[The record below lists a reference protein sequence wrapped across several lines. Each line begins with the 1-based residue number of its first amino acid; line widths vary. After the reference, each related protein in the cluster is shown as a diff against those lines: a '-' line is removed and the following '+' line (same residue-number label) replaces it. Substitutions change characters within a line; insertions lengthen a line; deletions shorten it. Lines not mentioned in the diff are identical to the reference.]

1 LFFKASK
8 ELDELSDI
16 LPLISH
22 KLTNMN
28 LSDYMG
34 DFSRKFLLIR
44 EYESVVRK
52 ILDLMGE
59 DRQKQPGACADPEET
74 VKRDFECKLQLM
86 QRLIDECLARLL
98 LQNAYLAELKEVVG
112 GVGRRGADG
121 EQLQAWLKEA
131 RKRLYVAQMSLVEFA
146 RARLAQGQCLVKS
159 LSFYCLV
166 DVLNRFFAAYNIKSI
181 DFAE

>member
-1 LFFKASK
+1 MFFKASK

-28 LSDYMG
+28 LPDYMA

-52 ILDLMGE
+52 ILDLMGD

-98 LQNAYLAELKEVVG
+98 LQNAYLAEVKEV
-112 GVGRRGADG
+112 VGRRGADG
-121 EQLQAWLKEA
+121 EQLQAWLKKA
-131 RKRLYVAQMSLVEFA
+131 RKRLYAAQMSLVEFA
-146 RARLAQGQCLVKS
+146 RARLAQDQSLVKN

-166 DVLNRFFAAYNIKSI
+166 DVLNRFFAAYNIKLI